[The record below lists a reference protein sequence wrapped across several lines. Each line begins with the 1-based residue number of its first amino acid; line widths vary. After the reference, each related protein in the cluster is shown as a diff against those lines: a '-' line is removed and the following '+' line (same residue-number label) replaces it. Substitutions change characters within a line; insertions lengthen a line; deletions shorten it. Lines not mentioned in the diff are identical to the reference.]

1 MFVLY
6 QYINTSSVT
15 YRGGGEEEEEEEEE
29 EYFTDQ
35 LRTHKGHGIAITMID
50 NMEYKHTMYIIT
62 TRKY

>member
-15 YRGGGEEEEEEEEE
+15 YRGGEEEEEE

-35 LRTHKGHGIAITMID
+35 LRTHKGA
-50 NMEYKHTMYIIT
+50 
-62 TRKY
+62 

>member
-15 YRGGGEEEEEEEEE
+15 YRGGEEEEEE

-35 LRTHKGHGIAITMID
+35 LRTHKGHSNYND
-50 NMEYKHTMYIIT
+50 
-62 TRKY
+62 

>member
-15 YRGGGEEEEEEEEE
+15 YRGGEEEEEEEEEE

-35 LRTHKGHGIAITMID
+35 LRTHKGHSNYND
-50 NMEYKHTMYIIT
+50 
-62 TRKY
+62 